1 MARYKCSG
9 IHRKDEDGAAF
20 CTYEADKRWL
30 GRCPGCGR
38 FYSITTKGEE
48 DENPEA
54 TFAALGQRP
63 VAKRISSGIP
73 QVDRLFGGGLV
84 IGQQVLIAGQQG
96 VGKTTL
102 LLQLCEAITVAT
114 GRPALYT
121 AGEMSTDDIATFASR
136 MELKAEH
143 VHVMGN
149 ECDVYKIVNRAEQ
162 LKPVMLI
169 VDSINT
175 AVVDDA
181 GGDVGSNEQI
191 LAAAKYLNS
200 FGKTTRT
207 MCFYIV
213 QLLKNDDV
221 SGPRTL
227 QHLVD
232 TICNFDMA
240 WEYDEEGGVREAT
253 KHLRTLSIPEKNR
266 FGETMVSETLEMT
279 AKGLMPPSR
288 SNLIRFPHGR

>member
-9 IHRKDEDGAAF
+9 VFRKTEEGEPY
-20 CTYEADKRWL
+20 CTHEADKRWL
-30 GRCPGCGR
+30 SRCPGCGR
-38 FYSITTKGEE
+38 FYPITTKGE
-48 DENPEA
+48 DNDNPVE
-54 TFAALGQRP
+54 TLAALGRQP
-63 VAKRISSGIP
+63 VAKRISSGVV
-73 QVDRLFGGGLV
+73 QVDRLLGGGLV
-84 IGQQVLIAGQQG
+84 KGQQVLIAGQQG

-102 LLQLCEAITVAT
+102 LLQLCEAVTVAT

-121 AGEMSTDDIATFASR
+121 AGEMSKDDIATFASR

-149 ECDVYKIVNRAEQ
+149 ECDVYKIVEYAER
-162 LKPVMLI
+162 LKPILLV

-175 AVVDDA
+175 AVVEDA

-200 FGKTTRT
+200 FGKTTST

-232 TICNFDMA
+232 TIINFDMA

-253 KHLRTLSIPEKNR
+253 KHLRTLSISEKNR

-279 AKGLMPPSR
+279 AKGLMAPSR
-288 SNLIRFPHGR
+288 SNLIRFPGR